1 MFLNPSYLWRD
12 RLWFWNSIDIKSLFI
27 PVSNKRACLVGTL
40 VFCASPP
47 ELLQLL
53 LVCVIPHFTV
63 SCRSELA
70 HKRHNILR
78 RSVRHFGRKWEELLL
93 KIFDYVDMTTMSLS
107 REWHGLYFVNHLVAM
122 TTAQQQLSRR
132 PFCFDRMWNFSPRIL
147 QILFSDLA
155 MSSTQ
160 TVTHGKLQSSRTH
173 DYLYGG

>member
-70 HKRHNILR
+70 HKRHNR

-93 KIFDYVDMTTMSLS
+93 KIFDYVDMTTVSLS

-122 TTAQQQLSRR
+122 TTTHSNFLAGHFVLTECEISLRE
-132 PFCFDRMWNFSPRIL
+132 FCKFCSAI
-147 QILFSDLA
+147 
-155 MSSTQ
+155 
-160 TVTHGKLQSSRTH
+160 
-173 DYLYGG
+173 